1 MAREYFKCFHSYREK
16 TKNLTDAEIGRL
28 FRALMQYSETG
39 ETPLLPGR
47 ESIAFDFIADEIR
60 RDATAYDQLCKQNA
74 QNRAQQV
81 TTVNDRQRPS
91 TTVDETP
98 RKATEGDE
106 IDKVEGIRTNKE
118 TLPVGSAKKA
128 ATAFHAP
135 TVEEVKAYCLE
146 RKNKV
151 DAVRF
156 VDYYTAN
163 GWKVGKNPMKDWRA
177 AVRTW
182 ERDEKGE
189 TSRRAAKRDTFR
201 NYEEKPYDEQACWD
215 GIKEMEKL
223 LEEL

>member
-1 MAREYFKCFHSYREK
+1 MQ
-16 TKNLTDAEIGRL
+16 AERTEQG
-28 FRALMQYSETG
+28 
-39 ETPLLPGR
+39 
-47 ESIAFDFIADEIR
+47 
-60 RDATAYDQLCKQNA
+60 ATSD
-74 QNRAQQV
+74 
-81 TTVNDRQRPS
+81 DRQRPS